1 MKARFALIALLAIL
15 VMALGAC
22 AAPTPQVVEKV
33 VTQVVTQEKVVEKVS
48 TQIVEKEK
56 IVEKQVTVA
65 PAATPVPAKKLV
77 SWFQYD
83 QGNVDPKAD
92 EKVGNEYLRKTI
104 PIFNKEYEGKLNWE
118 NQYTPWEKIDG
129 QTRRGRAWPRPR
141 CPISSRS
148 VVADVS
154 SFNKNGAVQ
163 DLTEWAKAQKW
174 YAEMDPSALKICTTP
189 DGKLV
194 LHPHGEPAFSGLRLE
209 GPLPQRLPQDHGRD
223 G

>member
-1 MKARFALIALLAIL
+1 MKARFALIALLAII

-65 PAATPVPAKKLV
+65 PAATPVPAKKIV

-92 EKVGNEYLRKTI
+92 EKVGQSV
-104 PIFNKEYEGKLNWE
+104 PA
-118 NQYTPWEKIDG
+118 
-129 QTRRGRAWPRPR
+129 RRRAPLQQGVRLASMSGRTSTLPGRNSEASSSRPCR
-141 CPISSRS
+141 RRVKCPISLRW
-148 VVADVS
+148 VAAMS
-154 SFNKNGAVQ
+154 
-163 DLTEWAKAQKW
+163 
-174 YAEMDPSALKICTTP
+174 
-189 DGKLV
+189 
-194 LHPHGEPAFSGLRLE
+194 
-209 GPLPQRLPQDHGRD
+209 PLSTKTARCRI
-223 G
+223 